1 MSSKLTGYLFI
12 FLSVF
17 IYGLYGI
24 YTRNIADSF
33 SAFNIQFFREGLTAL
48 IILLLTLLGLSK
60 WEKIKKEDRKYLI
73 LLGIVS
79 TLSNVCMYYVYQLL
93 PLGIASFTT
102 YASIIIFSLI
112 MGRVIFNERINKIS
126 VISIILAI
134 VGLLVMFQ
142 INLKDLSFVGI
153 IAGLAFGFMISSFA
167 SITKKIKGSYSP
179 LQVYMIVALITSIL
193 SLFISLSLHEPLPNM
208 SFNTDWVWVIIF
220 AISAALAN
228 GFYILGLQKNI
239 EISIASIIMP
249 MESVVLAITGYIFYQ
264 ENMGIRGSIGA
275 IIILI
280 ASIIPSLVELKMRR
294 KTIKK

>member
-79 TLSNVCMYYVYQLL
+79 TLGNVCMYYIYQLL

-179 LQVYMIVALITSIL
+179 LQVYMIAALITSIL

-228 GFYILGLQKNI
+228 GFYILGLQKKI

-280 ASIIPSLVELKMRR
+280 ASIIPSLVELKM
-294 KTIKK
+294 KKKGK